1 MLSRGSYLPRST
13 LASQRIRDWAD
24 PPEAGNDAKRRC
36 ERAGYQDLEDIEPI
50 TVCDLHRDLAAPSR
64 APTLVFANPA
74 APVNGLD
81 VLSAKG
87 RLIGKIRRSQ
97 AKRILSSRGV
107 ATKRPQKTAFHS
119 DLCVRFPCLRLAL
132 CYTSVSLSATVC
144 QKKTSDGY
152 RVE

>member
-107 ATKRPQKTAFHS
+107 ATKRPPKNRVPQ
-119 DLCVRFPCLRLAL
+119 RPLRE
-132 CYTSVSLSATVC
+132 VPLSSAGPVLHVGFTFRYGLSEEN
-144 QKKTSDGY
+144 Q
-152 RVE
+152 